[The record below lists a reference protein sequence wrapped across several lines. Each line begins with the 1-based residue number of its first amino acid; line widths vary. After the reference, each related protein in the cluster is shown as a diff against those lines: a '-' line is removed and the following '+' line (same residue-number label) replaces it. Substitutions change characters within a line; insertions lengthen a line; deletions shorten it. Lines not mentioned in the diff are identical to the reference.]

1 MSFERYNL
9 LGRSGLRVS
18 PFCLGAMTFG
28 QAHQWNA
35 NHWGADE
42 ESSRAIFD
50 HYVEVGGNF
59 IDTAIGYTMG
69 QSETLVGKFI
79 NERKL
84 RDKIVIGTKF
94 APNVDTTNPNTG
106 GNGRK
111 NIRFAVETSLKRLDT
126 DYIDLYWMHFWDGMT
141 PPEEVVDSFDALV
154 RAGKILHY
162 GFSNV
167 PAWWMTRAYSYAEAN
182 GLDRPIALQMEYSLV
197 SRSIEREHRPA
208 CQELGMGICTWSPL
222 GSGFLSGKYK
232 SIGTSDEKAESV
244 GRLDATA
251 GSPLFDRDKERNW
264 RVLEALDKVSKAL
277 GKPHAQVALAWLAGM
292 PGVTSIILG
301 ATKLD
306 QFEQNLGAAS
316 LVLPD
321 ELRATLDDASALEVV
336 SPYEFF
342 RDPHRSMFRGKF
354 DVKPWMPSE
363 AYRSEG

>member
-1 MSFERYNL
+1 MISNIYSV
-9 LGRSGLRVS
+9 LGKSGLRVS

-35 NHWGADE
+35 NQWGADE
-42 ESSRAIFD
+42 ASSREIFD
-50 HYVEVGGNF
+50 YYVESGGNF

-79 NERKL
+79 RERGI

-94 APNVDTTNPNTG
+94 GPNIDMTNPNTG

-111 NIRFAVETSLKRLDT
+111 NIRFAVDTSLKRLGT
-126 DYIDLYWMHFWDGMT
+126 DYIDLYWLHFWDTVT

-162 GFSNV
+162 GLSNV
-167 PAWWMTRAYSYAEAN
+167 PAWWMTRAHCYAQASGKE
-182 GLDRPIALQMEYSLV
+182 RPIALQMEYSLV

-208 CQELGMGICTWSPL
+208 CQDLGMGICTWSPL
-222 GSGFLSGKYK
+222 GSGFLSGKYR
-232 SIGTSDEKAESV
+232 SIGVDEGKAESV
-244 GRLDATA
+244 GRLDSTA
-251 GSPLFDRDKERNW
+251 GSPLFDRDKARNW
-264 RVLEALDKVSKAL
+264 RILEALDEAADAL
-277 GKPHAQVALAWLAGM
+277 GVPHAQVALSWLAGR

-301 ATKLD
+301 ATKLE
-306 QFEQNLGAAS
+306 QFKQNLGAAS

-321 ELRATLDDASALEVV
+321 ELRAKLDEASALEVV

-342 RDPHRSMFRGKF
+342 RNPHRSMFRGKF
-354 DVKPWMPSE
+354 AIDPWISRE
-363 AYRSEG
+363 AYSSDG

>member
-1 MSFERYNL
+1 MSGNQYNL

-35 NHWGADE
+35 NQWGTDE
-42 ESSRAIFD
+42 ASSRDIFN
-50 HYVEVGGNF
+50 HYVDAGGNF

-79 NERKL
+79 SERGL

-94 APNVDTTNPNTG
+94 GPNIAVDNPNTG

-111 NIRFAVETSLKRLDT
+111 NIHFAVDTSLRRLNT
-126 DYIDLYWMHFWDGMT
+126 DYIDLYWMHFWDTVT
-141 PPEEVVDSFDALV
+141 PVEEVVDTFDGLV

-167 PAWWMTRAYSYAEAN
+167 PAWYLARAHTLAELSGKA
-182 GLDRPIALQMEYSLV
+182 RPISLQMEYSLV
-197 SRSIEREHRPA
+197 SRYIEREHIPA
-208 CQELGMGICTWSPL
+208 TQELGLGVCTWSPL

-232 SIGTSDEKAESV
+232 TIGAAGAAPA

-251 GSPLFDRDKERNW
+251 GSPLFARDSERNW
-264 RVLEALDKVSKAL
+264 RILAALNEVAEAL
-277 GKPHAQVALAWLAGM
+277 GKPPAQVALSWLAGR
-292 PGVTSIILG
+292 PGVSSIILG
-301 ATKLD
+301 ATRLE
-306 QFEQNLGAAS
+306 QFRENLGAAS
-316 LVLPD
+316 VVIPD
-321 ELRATLDDASALEVV
+321 ELRARLDEASAIKVV

-342 RDPHRSMFRGKF
+342 VDPHKSMFRGDF
-354 DVKPWMPSE
+354 QVAPWKP
-363 AYRSEG
+363 A